1 MTAFLIVDVD
11 DLLQRLEARGVAMDI
26 QTVAT
31 ALINSASLAAGLGSP
46 SELVAV
52 AVADWNRYRRPSG
65 SAGVSVQQVFAS
77 EGYDLFNVPDRK
89 FVADALLMHYF
100 SFESQ
105 SVDELIIATT
115 QLDIST
121 LVHRVQTTDR
131 ARIRIWGD
139 ELPPDVHDV
148 IFQPL
153 EAILGI
159 PSKTVALYI
168 DFENI
173 SISLSEQG
181 YILDIDDL
189 LNGMIR
195 QAQSHGQVVHMAAYA
210 PWGQRGSLAP
220 LVDRT
225 GREIS
230 DEVPGRLAR
239 AGIDPVFSLPG
250 KNSADMRIAKEVLD
264 DSARPDSADVFIIA
278 SGDRDFNEVFSA
290 VRSRN
295 KQVVVWGV
303 RGSTSRL
310 VESNP
315 ALHVE
320 YVESFCNLRRHADM
334 PVQVQP
340 VPGPRRFHA
349 EVDLV
354 EPEFRPSQ
362 WSSVI
367 LQLDRL
373 LLQHDVD
380 RVDRTMLVDQL
391 VNTHVVPNEERAEDL
406 LNQAIARRLLS
417 YDVDANTITL
427 NLSNSE
433 VEKTRM
439 IRDRIVHRVANTLQ
453 VRGWEYV
460 NYGFLLKGIGM
471 DHGMTGPGLNTSD
484 TWRSE
489 WVDTLVREGV
499 LTRELVPHRHNPE
512 DLVPVIKLAE
522 PAEQITEQLIPGA
535 TRADVDDMI
544 RRVVVSVEQFT
555 SFRGFAWCPLGSL
568 HRRLRP
574 FDPNTTFQ
582 QAVEEL
588 QEDGAVDI
596 QEYINPQSDY
606 TTKGISLVENS
617 PQVMDILAERNRFIR
632 ALLTLYDSRTP
643 ITPDAIQQVT
653 GLDDHD
659 LDLWISIMQS
669 ENVLKSVPGQ
679 PGLYSLFRT
688 HHTVTMVAGDNPDG
702 GSDDGSDSE
711 GEDREDDRDAG
722 QYDDDPEDEDQD
734 G

>member
-1 MTAFLIVDVD
+1 MTAYLIVDVD
-11 DLLQRLEARGVAMDI
+11 DLLQRLETRGVALDI
-26 QTVAT
+26 HTVAA
-31 ALINSASLAAGLGSP
+31 ALLNSAALAAGLGSP
-46 SELVAV
+46 AELVAV

-100 SFESQ
+100 SFDTE
-105 SVDELIIATT
+105 SVDELIIATS

-131 ARIRIWGD
+131 ARVRIWGD
-139 ELPPDVHDV
+139 EPPPDLEGV

-153 EAILGI
+153 ESILGI

-181 YILDIDDL
+181 YILDIDTL
-189 LNGMIR
+189 LEGMLR
-195 QAQSHGQVVHMAAYA
+195 QAQSHGQVIHMAAYA

-220 LVDRT
+220 LTDRT
-225 GREIS
+225 GREVS
-230 DEVPGRLAR
+230 DEVPSRLAR
-239 AGIDPVFSLPG
+239 ANIDPVFSLPG

-264 DSARPDSADVFIIA
+264 DSAAADSADVFIIA

-290 VRSRN
+290 VRARN
-295 KQVVVWGV
+295 KQVIVWGV

-315 ALHVE
+315 ALAVE
-320 YVESFCNLRRHADM
+320 YIEDFCNLERHAD
-334 PVQVQP
+334 VLAAASITST
-340 VPGPRRFHA
+340 PRA
-349 EVDLV
+349 GADLT

-367 LQLDRL
+367 LQLDQMLNEADVDDVSLDALVDRLIDVRAVPNADRAENLITQSAGHGL
-373 LLQHDVD
+373 LLIDPGAGAV
-380 RVDRTMLVDQL
+380 R
-391 VNTHVVPNEERAEDL
+391 
-406 LNQAIARRLLS
+406 LNH
-417 YDVDANTITL
+417 ANPI
-427 NLSNSE
+427 
-433 VEKTRM
+433 VEKTLL
-439 IRDRIVHRVANTLQ
+439 IRDRIVHRVANTLH

-471 DHGMTGPGLNTSD
+471 DHGLTGPGLNVND

-489 WVDTLVREGV
+489 WVDTLVREGI

-522 PAEQITEQLIPGA
+522 AEVPSAGQPLPGV
-535 TRADVDDMI
+535 TRDDVDKMI
-544 RRVVVSVEQFT
+544 RRVIVSVEQFT

-574 FDPNTTFQ
+574 FDPSTTFQ

-588 QEDGAVDI
+588 LEDGAVAVE
-596 QEYINPQSDY
+596 EYENPQSDY
-606 TTKGISLVENS
+606 TTKGISLLEDSAIVQE
-617 PQVMDILAERNRFIR
+617 VLAERNNFVRV
-632 ALLTLYDSRTP
+632 LLELYESRHAISAETLQEHLPHMNGD
-643 ITPDAIQQVT
+643 
-653 GLDDHD
+653 D

-679 PGLYSLFRT
+679 PDVFSLFRT
-688 HHTVTMVAGDNPDG
+688 HHTVSLVAGD
-702 GSDDGSDSE
+702 S
-711 GEDREDDRDAG
+711 
-722 QYDDDPEDEDQD
+722 PES
-734 G
+734 

>member
-11 DLLQRLEARGVAMDI
+11 DLLQRLESRGVALDI
-26 QTVAT
+26 HTVAA
-31 ALINSASLAAGLGSP
+31 ALLNSASLAAGLGSP
-46 SELVAV
+46 EELVAV

-65 SAGVSVQQVFAS
+65 TAGVSVQQVFAS

-89 FVADALLMHYF
+89 FVTDALLMHYF
-100 SFESQ
+100 SFDTE
-105 SVDELIIATT
+105 SVDELIIATS

-131 ARIRIWGD
+131 ARVRIWGD
-139 ELPPDVHDV
+139 EPPPDLEGV

-153 EAILGI
+153 ESILGI

-181 YILDIDDL
+181 YILDIDVL
-189 LNGMIR
+189 LEGMLH
-195 QAQSHGQVVHMAAYA
+195 QAQSHGQVIHMAAYA

-220 LVDRT
+220 LTDRT
-225 GREIS
+225 GREVS
-230 DEVPGRLAR
+230 DEVPSRLAR
-239 AGIDPVFSLPG
+239 ANIDPVFSLPG

-264 DSARPDSADVFIIA
+264 DSAKTDSADVFIIA

-290 VRSRN
+290 VRARN
-295 KQVVVWGV
+295 KQVIVWGV

-315 ALHVE
+315 ALAVE
-320 YVESFCNLRRHADM
+320 YVEDFCNLERHADVLAAASIS
-334 PVQVQP
+334 PA
-340 VPGPRRFHA
+340 PRVGA
-349 EVDLV
+349 DIT

-367 LQLDRL
+367 LQLDQML
-373 LLQHDVD
+373 NEADTDDVALDALVD
-380 RVDRTMLVDQL
+380 RLIDVRA
-391 VNTHVVPNEERAEDL
+391 VPNADRAEDL
-406 LNQAIARRLLS
+406 ITQSAGRGLLLIDPEAGEVRLNHASPI
-417 YDVDANTITL
+417 
-427 NLSNSE
+427 
-433 VEKTRM
+433 VEKTLL
-439 IRDRIVHRVANTLQ
+439 IRDRIVHRVANTLH

-471 DHGMTGPGLNTSD
+471 DHGLTGPGLNAND

-489 WVDTLVREGV
+489 WVDTLVREGI

-522 PAEQITEQLIPGA
+522 TGTASAGQPLPGV
-535 TRADVDDMI
+535 TRDDVDKMI
-544 RRVVVSVEQFT
+544 RRVIVSVEQFT

-574 FDPNTTFQ
+574 FDPSTTFQ

-588 QEDGAVDI
+588 LEEGAVTVE
-596 QEYINPQSDY
+596 EYENPQSDY
-606 TTKGISLVENS
+606 TTKGISLIEDAPIIQEV
-617 PQVMDILAERNRFIR
+617 VAERNNFVRV
-632 ALLTLYDSRTP
+632 LLELYESRQPINVETL
-643 ITPDAIQQVT
+643 QEH
-653 GLDDHD
+653 LDHMSGDD

-679 PGLYSLFRT
+679 PDVFSLFRT
-688 HHTVTMVAGDNPDG
+688 HHTVSLVAGDT
-702 GSDDGSDSE
+702 
-711 GEDREDDRDAG
+711 
-722 QYDDDPEDEDQD
+722 PEN
-734 G
+734 